1 MVRAR
6 LWREQSAFTLSELLV
21 VMLII
26 GILAAIALPNF
37 LTQSAKAQ
45 DAGAK
50 SDARNLAGQLEAC
63 FAENDTYTGSGTGGS
78 CVPADSGLNLGAKAG
93 QVRVTKV
100 AATSYTVAAKSESAN
115 VFKIVK
121 DPKTG
126 VISRKCTGAGGG
138 CVGKKW

>member
-1 MVRAR
+1 MVCALTNGLRRGRLRGDQEGVVRAR

-50 SDARNLAGQLEAC
+50 S
-63 FAENDTYTGSGTGGS
+63 
-78 CVPADSGLNLGAKAG
+78 ADSGLNLGAKAG

-121 DPKTG
+121 DPRTG

>member
-1 MVRAR
+1 MPARSRTRATWPGNSR
-6 LWREQSAFTLSELLV
+6 RASRRTTPTWA
-21 VMLII
+21 
-26 GILAAIALPNF
+26 P
-37 LTQSAKAQ
+37 
-45 DAGAK
+45 
-50 SDARNLAGQLEAC
+50 
-63 FAENDTYTGSGTGGS
+63 GTGGS